1 MHQRNV
7 KVREEFKELLQN
19 KKHDIDKAIHA
30 IREEQKTKH
39 QDLQK
44 ERENIR
50 ATMKKKKE
58 NEKNLFEMC
67 KAEKANFEELEKIIQ
82 DPTFEEFDINLQKL
96 AKKVRKASFIAHKIE
111 KITTAVTMYD
121 LPTIVSTLE
130 EIKEHSIEVDPE
142 VIAKAEEI

>member
-67 KAEKANFEELEKIIQ
+67 KAEKANFE
-82 DPTFEEFDINLQKL
+82 
-96 AKKVRKASFIAHKIE
+96 VR
-111 KITTAVTMYD
+111 
-121 LPTIVSTLE
+121 L
-130 EIKEHSIEVDPE
+130 
-142 VIAKAEEI
+142 